1 MIDNIFDFLL
11 NQNENTKFILGLVFI
26 VIFYIIFMYIKKR
39 SKKWYSQ
46 NKIIVDGKDFFMLK
60 DKVNNIYIN
69 CYRYKDNAYAKWF
82 NDHHSKMEDIL
93 SLNNNWAEDESRIKR
108 QFDGFANEYFDRF
121 PSQIFINNG
130 DELIIRETSK
140 LYIDEMVVYHDYDK
154 KYFKDLYYRQ
164 YKIET
169 PFQYYEFNPND
180 KPKFEGWYS
189 KEDVRDKLTRITFRK
204 ELDYERTSKIEYTMD
219 IENKRIE
226 GVFEVIRKP
235 EIEVKQFYIPIE
247 QMSFPDQLSYK
258 YDGLGVD
265 ETKKM
270 LTNYLFN
277 FNYPFIKGKEK
288 INMAISGAYNFDERF
303 KQEKGKE
310 LEEKLNHKN
319 ALFDIF
325 CPLDAIGLI
334 YYRKFKDFRCLDI
347 SYYDD
352 EVICVYKRTVEADAE
367 SKEAMVKNNSLI
379 FELDSERS
387 ISSYL
392 RDLVVNSKELL
403 SNYELTDNFYNNMN
417 KLIFLLTDTGIIV
430 MPEYPDLDV
439 NDSADEYE
447 EIAERVFIP
456 TEHLKNYLNES
467 HYLFNFFDR
476 Q

>member
-93 SLNNNWAEDESRIKR
+93 TLSNNWAEDEIRIKR

-130 DELIIRETSK
+130 DELIIREASK

-189 KEDVRDKLTRITFRK
+189 KEDVRDKLTTITFRK

-379 FELDSERS
+379 FELESERS

-392 RDLVVNSKELL
+392 KDLVVDSKELL

-456 TEHLKNYLNES
+456 TEHLKNYLNKS
-467 HYLFNFFDR
+467 HYLFKFFNR
-476 Q
+476 R

>member
-60 DKVNNIYIN
+60 DKINNIYIN

-130 DELIIRETSK
+130 DELIIREASK

-189 KEDVRDKLTRITFRK
+189 KEDVRDKLTTITFRK

-392 RDLVVNSKELL
+392 RDLVVDSKELL

-430 MPEYPDLDV
+430 MPEYPNMEL
-439 NDSADEYE
+439 NDRDMNLENT
-447 EIAERVFIP
+447 AERIFIP
-456 TEHLKNYLNES
+456 TYHLKNYLNKS
-467 HYLFNFFDR
+467 HYLFKFFNR
-476 Q
+476 R

>member
-1 MIDNIFDFLL
+1 MENIFEFLL
-11 NQNENTKFILGLVFI
+11 NQDDNTKFIISLVFI
-26 VIFYIIFMYIKKR
+26 IIFYIIFMYIKKR
-39 SKKWYSQ
+39 SKQWYSQ

-60 DKVNNIYIN
+60 DKVNNIYIY
-69 CYRYKDNAYAKWF
+69 CYRYKDKAYAKWF

-93 SLNNNWAEDESRIKR
+93 SLNNNWAEDERKR
-108 QFDGFANEYFDRF
+108 QFDSFANEYFDHF
-121 PSQIFINNG
+121 PSQIFINRG
-130 DELIIRETSK
+130 DELIIRESSP
-140 LYIDEMVVYHDYDK
+140 LYIDEMIVYNDYDK

-189 KEDVRDKLTRITFRK
+189 KEEVRDKLASITFK
-204 ELDYERTSKIEYTMD
+204 KDLDYEKTSKIEYTIN
-219 IENKRIE
+219 IENKIIE
-226 GVFEVIRKP
+226 GVFEIIRKP
-235 EIEVKQFYIPIE
+235 EIEIKQFYIPIE
-247 QMSFPDQLSYK
+247 QMSFPDKLSYK
-258 YDGLGVD
+258 YEGLGVD

-277 FNYPFIKGKEK
+277 FNYPFIRGKEK
-288 INMAISGAYNFDERF
+288 INMAVSGAYNFDEKF

-325 CPLDAIGLI
+325 CPLDYIGLI

-347 SYYDD
+347 LYYDD
-352 EVICVYKRTVEADAE
+352 EVICVYKRTVEANAE
-367 SKEAMVKNNSLI
+367 TKKAMVNNNSLI

-392 RDLVVNSKELL
+392 KDLVADSKELL
-403 SNYELTDNFYNNMN
+403 SNYELTDNFYNNMD

-430 MPEYPDLDV
+430 MPEYSDLDI

-447 EIAERVFIP
+447 EIAERIFIS
-456 TEHLKNYLNES
+456 TKHLKNYLNES
-467 HYLFNFFDR
+467 HYLFNFFNR
-476 Q
+476 K

>member
-1 MIDNIFDFLL
+1 MDNIFDFLL
-11 NQNENTKFILGLVFI
+11 NQNENTKFIIGLVFI

-60 DKVNNIYIN
+60 DKINNIYIN

-189 KEDVRDKLTRITFRK
+189 KEDVRDKLTTITFRK

-226 GVFEVIRKP
+226 GVFEVIKP
-235 EIEVKQFYIPIE
+235 EIEVKQFYLPIE

-347 SYYDD
+347 LYYDD
-352 EVICVYKRTVEADAE
+352 EVICVYKRTVEADAG

-379 FELDSERS
+379 FELDSEKS

-392 RDLVVNSKELL
+392 RDLVVDSKELL

-430 MPEYPDLDV
+430 MPEYPDLDI

-456 TEHLKNYLNES
+456 TEHLKNYLNKS
-467 HYLFNFFDR
+467 HYLFNFFSR
-476 Q
+476 R

>member
-1 MIDNIFDFLL
+1 
-11 NQNENTKFILGLVFI
+11 
-26 VIFYIIFMYIKKR
+26 MYIKRR

-60 DKVNNIYIN
+60 DKINNIYIN

-93 SLNNNWAEDESRIKR
+93 TLSNNWAEDERKR

-130 DELIIRETSK
+130 YELIIREASK

-189 KEDVRDKLTRITFRK
+189 KEDVRDKLTTITFRK

-277 FNYPFIKGKEK
+277 FNYPFIRGKEK

-325 CPLDAIGLI
+325 CPLDDIGLI

-352 EVICVYKRTVEADAE
+352 EVICVYKRTIEADAGN
-367 SKEAMVKNNSLI
+367 KEAIVKNNSLI

-392 RDLVVNSKELL
+392 RDLVVDSKELL
-403 SNYELTDNFYNNMN
+403 SNYELTDNFYNNMR

-430 MPEYPDLDV
+430 MPEYPDLDI

-447 EIAERVFIP
+447 EIAERIFIP
-456 TEHLKNYLNES
+456 TEHLKNYLNKS
-467 HYLFNFFDR
+467 HYLFNFFSR
-476 Q
+476 R

>member
-1 MIDNIFDFLL
+1 MENIFDFLL
-11 NQNENTKFILGLVFI
+11 NQDDNTKFIIGLVFI
-26 VIFYIIFMYIKKR
+26 IIFYIIFMYIKKR
-39 SKKWYSQ
+39 SKQWYSQ

-60 DKVNNIYIN
+60 DKVNNIYIY
-69 CYRYKDNAYAKWF
+69 CYMYKDKAYAKWF
-82 NDHHSKMEDIL
+82 NDNYSKMEDIL
-93 SLNNNWAEDESRIKR
+93 SLNNNWAEDERKR

-121 PSQIFINNG
+121 PSQTFINRG

-140 LYIDEMVVYHDYDK
+140 LYIDEMVVYDDYDK

-189 KEDVRDKLTRITFRK
+189 KENVRDKLASITFK
-204 ELDYERTSKIEYTMD
+204 KDLDYEKTSEIEYSMN
-219 IENKRIE
+219 IENKIIE

-235 EIEVKQFYIPIE
+235 EIEVKQFYLPIE
-247 QMSFPDQLSYK
+247 QMSFPDKLSYK

-277 FNYPFIKGKEK
+277 FNYPFIRGKEK

-310 LEEKLNHKN
+310 LEDKLNNKN
-319 ALFDIF
+319 LIFDIF
-325 CPLDAIGLI
+325 CPLDYIGLI

-347 SYYDD
+347 PYYDD
-352 EVICVYKRTVEADAE
+352 EVICVYKRTVEVDKDTKKAI
-367 SKEAMVKNNSLI
+367 VKNNSLI
-379 FELDSERS
+379 FELDSEKS

-392 RDLVVNSKELL
+392 KDLVTDSKGLL
-403 SNYELTDNFYNNMN
+403 SKYDVSDYFYNNIDS
-417 KLIFLLTDTGIIV
+417 LIFLLTDTGIIV

-447 EIAERVFIP
+447 EIAERVFISSND
-456 TEHLKNYLNES
+456 LKEYLNRS
-467 HYLFNFFDR
+467 HYLAHLYE
-476 Q
+476 

>member
-1 MIDNIFDFLL
+1 MTDNIFDFLL
-11 NQNENTKFILGLVFI
+11 NQNENTKFILGIVFI

-130 DELIIRETSK
+130 DELIIREASK

-189 KEDVRDKLTRITFRK
+189 KEDVRDKLTTITFRK

-310 LEEKLNHKN
+310 LEEKLKHKN

-392 RDLVVNSKELL
+392 RDLVVDSKELL

-430 MPEYPDLDV
+430 MPEYPDLDI

-456 TEHLKNYLNES
+456 TEHLKNYLNKS

>member
-1 MIDNIFDFLL
+1 MMENTFEFLL
-11 NQNENTKFILGLVFI
+11 NQDDNTKFIIGLVFI
-26 VIFYIIFMYIKKR
+26 IIFYIIFMYIKKR
-39 SKKWYSQ
+39 SKEWYSK

-69 CYRYKDNAYAKWF
+69 CYRYKDEAYAKWF

-93 SLNNNWAEDESRIKR
+93 SLNNNWAEDERKR
-108 QFDGFANEYFDRF
+108 QFDSFANEYFDSF

-130 DELIIRETSK
+130 DELIIHETSK
-140 LYIDEMVVYHDYDK
+140 LYIDEIVVYHDYDK

-189 KEDVRDKLTRITFRK
+189 KEDVRDKLASITFKK
-204 ELDYERTSKIEYTMD
+204 ELDYERTSTIEYTMD
-219 IENKRIE
+219 IENKIIE

-235 EIEVKQFYIPIE
+235 EIEVKQFYVPIE
-247 QMSFPDQLSYK
+247 QMSFPDKLSYK
-258 YDGLGVD
+258 YEGLGVD

-288 INMAISGAYNFDERF
+288 INMAISGSYNFDERF

-325 CPLDAIGLI
+325 CPLDYIGLI

-347 SYYDD
+347 SYYDY
-352 EVICVYKRTVEADAE
+352 EVICIYKRTVETDKDTKKAI
-367 SKEAMVKNNSLI
+367 VKNNSLI
-379 FELDSERS
+379 FELDSEKS

-392 RDLVVNSKELL
+392 KDLVTDNKELL
-403 SNYELTDNFYNNMN
+403 SKYDISDYFYDNIDN
-417 KLIFLLTDTGIIV
+417 LIFLLTDTGIIV
-430 MPEYPDLDV
+430 MPEYSDLDI
-439 NDSADEYE
+439 NYSADEYK
-447 EIAERVFIP
+447 EIAERIFIP
-456 TEHLKNYLNES
+456 IDNLKNYLNES
-467 HYLFNFFDR
+467 HYLFNFFNGK
-476 Q
+476 